1 MENNNCGM
9 SDYSKDTKNNS
20 DLHTRLLQPGQKG
33 TILIMDDE
41 ESILIVTGKMLKIL
55 GYDVLCARNGLEA
68 LLLFSEMHEKG
79 TPVKGVIMDLIIRG
93 GIGGKAAMEA
103 LRQIDPAV
111 KAIVS
116 SGYSHDPIMADYRQY
131 GFSGVLVK
139 PYKFEDLRDSL
150 QKLMEQPAE

>member
-1 MENNNCGM
+1 
-9 SDYSKDTKNNS
+9 
-20 DLHTRLLQPGQKG
+20 
-33 TILIMDDE
+33 
-41 ESILIVTGKMLKIL
+41 
-55 GYDVLCARNGLEA
+55 
-68 LLLFSEMHEKG
+68 LFSEMHEKG

>member
-131 GFSGVLVK
+131 GFSGVLMK
-139 PYKFEDLRDSL
+139 PYKFEDLCDSL